1 MQRKS
6 SIRLIF
12 VFVFLLII
20 GFTLG
25 ITMQRLNWDFSKIS
39 AKYETNTYEINQSFK
54 DITITTKTSDIVFKL
69 SDDGQTSVICYEH
82 EKIKHNISVA
92 DDALAISV
100 TDSREW
106 YDHIGI
112 HFNTPKITV
121 CLPRQQYNALSL
133 NFSTGDVY
141 IPQDF
146 RFESMDI
153 AGNTGSVRNSAS
165 TLGNIQI
172 KTNTGNI
179 RIQGATADTMDL
191 TVSTGEVFVADV
203 TVKQD
208 INIKTTTGD
217 TDLRNVIAEG
227 KMTIE
232 QGTGDIDFDCC
243 DGSEI
248 FLKTNTGDIEGSFL
262 TEKIFVAKS
271 NTGDVDVPRT
281 TTGGKCEVTTNTG
294 DIEIEIR

>member
-1 MQRKS
+1 MSKTS
-6 SIRLIF
+6 KIWLIVSIGMILIGCILF
-12 VFVFLLII
+12 
-20 GFTLG
+20 GGAMTK
-25 ITMQRLNWDFSKIS
+25 LNWDFSKLS
-39 AKYETNTYEINQSFK
+39 ANYETKTYEIDQSFQN
-54 DITITTKTSDIVFKL
+54 ITITSNTADIEFVPTENGKA
-69 SDDGQTSVICYEH
+69 SVICYEQ
-82 EKIKHNISVA
+82 EKLKHNVSAA
-92 DDALAISV
+92 DDTLTISV
-100 TDSREW
+100 TDTRQW

-112 HFNTPKITV
+112 HFKAPKITV
-121 CLPRQQYNALSL
+121 CLPQQQYRTLSVK
-133 NFSTGDVY
+133 FSTGDVY

-165 TLGNIQI
+165 TLGNMQI
-172 KTNTGNI
+172 KTNTGHI

-227 KMTIE
+227 KMTVE